1 MTRERRSY
9 TCLACGMISYHP
21 EDVRREYCGN
31 CHKTRY
37 EVEAGSKKPRIIRLK
52 DLGKEDIQGDG
63 AALVTDDRAIIEG
76 GKLDVADYSVMAA
89 AAHGEGAKTFSVN
102 EFRDLTRQAGEVHSQ
117 FVDLVRGGMR
127 KRHARYIRELRLQN
141 HSWRSIARLCYNRGW
156 EWARWAPPNNQLA
169 GVALCERAAEM
180 HGEHYREEPWN

>member
-9 TCLACGMISYHP
+9 TCPSCGVTSYNP
-21 EDVRREYCGN
+21 EDVRHEYCGN
-31 CHKTRY
+31 CHVTRQ
-37 EVEAGSKKPRIIRLK
+37 EVEAGRKKPRIISTK
-52 DLGKEDIQGDG
+52 DIGKEDIQDDETV
-63 AALVTDDRAIIEG
+63 LVTNDRAIIKG
-76 GKLDVADYSVMAA
+76 GTLDVADYSVMAT
-89 AAHGEGAKTFSVN
+89 AAHGEGSKALSME
-102 EFRDLTRQAGEVHSQ
+102 EFRELTRQAAEAHS
-117 FVDLVRGGMR
+117 LLMAMVRGGMR

-180 HGEHYREEPWN
+180 YDENYMKEPWN